1 MLFNSNV
8 FLFLFLPITYAIYH
22 FARKY
27 VAGSLCFAFLAI
39 ASVAF
44 YGISDPNHLWLF
56 IASICVNYIFGRNL
70 VAKRS
75 RSVVVAGLV
84 FNLALLAVFKYAN
97 FAVAQADLLGLHLPA
112 PNIVL
117 PVGVSF
123 FTFTQI
129 AFLVDAYK
137 GKVRELDLTRYG
149 LFVSFFPHLIAGP
162 IIHHAEMMPQ
172 FENRRRLRL
181 SRWTAV
187 GMLLLVL
194 GLLKKLVLADK
205 VAELSSP
212 IFAAAHSG
220 EPIHFFQAW
229 TATLAYTF
237 QIYFDFS
244 AYSEMAIGLSLM
256 LGIRLPA
263 NFNSPYK
270 AVSIIDFWRRW
281 HMTLS
286 RFLRD
291 YLYIPLGGNRN
302 GKFARYRNLM
312 ITMLLGGIWHGAGWT
327 FALWGLLH
335 GSYLVIN
342 HLWNGSRP
350 ADRRKLP
357 FGLGRI
363 LTFLAVMMAWVPFR
377 AESMGATKAIFGA
390 MFGLNGLGLPLEVRG
405 LARHLHVDL
414 ARFGVTYFAENDRM
428 IYYTNWAWLLLAA
441 AIAFL
446 APNALQLTRRFNPA
460 LDSSELRET
469 WGSRIARIPTWRPGL
484 WSGLA
489 IGAALFVA
497 VKIINSAAS
506 TEFLYFQ
513 F

>member
-1 MLFNSNV
+1 MLFNSNE
-8 FLFLFLPITYAIYH
+8 FLFVFLPITYAIYH
-22 FARKY
+22 LARKY
-27 VAGSLCFAFLAI
+27 AAGSLCFAFLAI
-39 ASVAF
+39 ASIAF
-44 YGISDPNHLWLF
+44 YAISDAHHLWLF
-56 IASICVNYIFGRNL
+56 IISIAVNFLFGRQLLSRPSRAL
-70 VAKRS
+70 VAT
-75 RSVVVAGLV
+75 GLA
-84 FNLALLAVFKYAN
+84 FNLILLGIFKYAN
-97 FAVAQADLLGLHLPA
+97 FTVAQLDLLGLHLPA
-112 PNIVL
+112 PDIVL

-181 SRWTAV
+181 SRWTAIGLMLMAV
-187 GMLLLVL
+187 GLM
-194 GLLKKLVLADK
+194 KKLLLADK

-212 IFAAAHSG
+212 IFAAANNG
-220 EPIHFFQAW
+220 ETVHFFQAW

-256 LGIRLPA
+256 LGVRLPA

-270 AVSIIDFWRRW
+270 SVSIIDFWRRW

-302 GKFARYRNLM
+302 GKVARYRNLM
-312 ITMLLGGIWHGAGWT
+312 TTMLLGGLWHGAGWT
-327 FALWGLLH
+327 FALWGALH

-350 ADRRKLP
+350 ADKRKLP
-357 FGLGRI
+357 FGLGPI
-363 LTFLAVMMAWVPFR
+363 LTFFAVMMAWVPFR
-377 AESMGATKAIFGA
+377 AENISATRTMFAA
-390 MFGLNGLGLPLEVRG
+390 MFGFNGLGLPLELRT
-405 LARHLHVDL
+405 LARHLHLDL
-414 ARFGVTYFAENDRM
+414 AQFGVTYFAENDRM

-441 AIAFL
+441 VIAFA

-469 WGSRIARIPTWRPGL
+469 WGPKLARIPTWRPGL
-484 WSGLA
+484 WSGIA
-489 IGAALFVA
+489 AGAALFVA